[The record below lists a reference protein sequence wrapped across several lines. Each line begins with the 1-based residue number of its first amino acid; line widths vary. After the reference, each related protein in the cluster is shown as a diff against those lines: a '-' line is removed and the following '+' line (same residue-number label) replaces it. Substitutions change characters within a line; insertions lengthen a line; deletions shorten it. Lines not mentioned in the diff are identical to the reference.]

1 MFLEPYFRF
10 AEEPE
15 PAVAAV
21 RSWSNIFLIIF
32 NTKVLYYLRIIILCD
47 NNIYKRYEADLIYNY
62 NI

>member
-32 NTKVLYYLRIIILCD
+32 NIVLSSY
-47 NNIYKRYEADLIYNY
+47 NNIVR
-62 NI
+62 